1 MSTSLLYHGFGIQGY
16 QHVHSKYHDG
26 AIHFRIRQDIFSLRC
41 PECGSYQV
49 KRRGQVMRRF
59 RTLPIGDK
67 PVWIELLVQRVF
79 CLLCGVLRQVKVG
92 FASRR
97 RSYTRAFARYA
108 LGMSRHMTIQDVAR
122 HLGVSW
128 DLIKEIQK
136 QHLLR
141 RFARPKLHKL
151 KQIAIDEI
159 SIGKGHR
166 YLTVVLDLKSGA
178 VVFVGEGKGAEALEP
193 FWLRLKRQKVR
204 LEAVATD
211 MSPAYISAVVT
222 HVPEATLV
230 FDRFHVIKLY
240 NDGLSDLRRKLYHE
254 ATDLMQ
260 KQVIKGTRWL
270 LLKNPENLSQ
280 DRKETERLEEA
291 LRLNQP
297 LALAY
302 YLKEDLR
309 QFWQQSSKTA
319 AAAFLEDWIARAQT
333 AGIPFLLRFSKTL
346 ALHRRGLLAYYDYPI
361 STGPLEGTNNKIKT
375 MQRQAYGFRDQE
387 FFKLK
392 ILALHE
398 TKYAL
403 AGC

>member
-16 QHVHSKYHDG
+16 QHVHTKYHGG
-26 AIHFRIRQDIFSLRC
+26 AIYYRVRQEVFSLRC

-49 KRRGQVMRRF
+49 KRRGQIMRRF

-79 CLLCGVLRQVKVG
+79 CLLCGVLRQVKIN

-108 LGMSRHMTIQDVAR
+108 LGLSRHMTIQDVAR

-136 QHLLR
+136 QHLMR

-178 VVFVGEGKGAEALEP
+178 VVFVGEGKGSESLEP
-193 FWLRLKRQKVR
+193 FWARLKRQKVR

-240 NDGLSDLRRKLYHE
+240 HDGLSDLRRKLYHE

-270 LLKNPENLSQ
+270 LLKNPGNLDQ
-280 DRKETERLEEA
+280 NRKEAERLEEA

-309 QFWQQSSKTA
+309 QLWEQPSKTA
-319 AAAFLEDWIARAQT
+319 AAAFLEDWITRAQT

-346 ALHRRGLLAYYDYPI
+346 ALHRHGLLAYYDYPI

-398 TKYAL
+398 TRYAL
-403 AGC
+403 VG